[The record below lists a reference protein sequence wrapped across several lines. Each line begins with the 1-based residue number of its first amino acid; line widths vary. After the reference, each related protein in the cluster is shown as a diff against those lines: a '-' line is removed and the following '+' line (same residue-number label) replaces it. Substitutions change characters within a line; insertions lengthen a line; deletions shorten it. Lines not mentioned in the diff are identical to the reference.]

1 MRKTKSNV
9 QVKNGADRNI
19 TRDTS
24 VQYIKGVGPARA
36 RLLSRMGLST
46 VEDILYFF
54 PSRYDDRREMKKIN
68 KLYQGMHE
76 TFKGEVIQ
84 AEIVLTPRKRMK
96 IFELIIADDTGS
108 IKAKWFNQPFLKRY
122 FPIGSKVLLSGIV
135 KGNMFAGGELEMENP
150 DYELIGGSD
159 VNIHAARIVPVY
171 KATEGI
177 TPKQVRVFMFEV
189 VSEYSSLIDE
199 YLPSDIL
206 EKNNLQPLQTAVRQA
221 HFPEGTVDMASLNT
235 GASIY
240 HRRLIFD
247 EFFLLELGLAL
258 LKKRETAEAG
268 ISFDGS
274 GELEAQFLNGLG
286 FKLTDAQERVIAQI
300 KTDMQRPL
308 PMNRLLHGDVGCGKT
323 VVALLSML
331 LAVESGYQACMM
343 VPTELLAEQHY
354 SIIMG
359 FVQAL
364 GIKTVLLTSGT
375 KDKPVDEI
383 ASGEADIIIGTHA
396 LIQKKVEFK
405 KLGLAV
411 IDEQHRFGVAQ
422 RAALRQKGETP
433 DILIMT
439 ATPIPRT
446 LAMTLYGDLDISV
459 INELPSGRK
468 AIVTK
473 ICFSS
478 QKSAVFQK
486 IEEQLEMGRQV
497 YVVYPLIEESE
508 KIDLKSAIDGAEA
521 LGRKYPDRK
530 VGLVHGRMSRD
541 ERDAVMT
548 RFKLGEI
555 NILVSTTV
563 IEVGIDVPNA
573 SLMVIVHAERFG
585 LAQLHQLRGRI
596 GRGEYASYCLLLV
609 YPPFSEE
616 AKMRLKAMEFTSD
629 GFKIAE
635 EDLAIRGPGDFFG
648 TRQSG
653 IPELKIANILRDVDL
668 LEIARKEAFK
678 LADVDA
684 NLTGYPLLR
693 QMLEKKWATKSDL
706 IKS

>member
-1 MRKTKSNV
+1 M
-9 QVKNGADRNI
+9 KNGADRNI